1 MALALNGRRTI
12 IIDCDLRLASQ
23 HNIFK
28 IKREIGLTDYLYSEL
43 KTIDDSFIKS
53 THVNNLSIITA
64 GKKIPNPNEFLSSQK
79 MQDLILHLETKFDI
93 VLIDSP
99 PLFLS
104 DAAQLAQ
111 TVDSILLAARLNH
124 SPRKPIKDLADD
136 RLIFSNII
144 GVALIGSLK
153 NSYGYGKYGHYKY
166 GYGNRGSY
174 YGQN

>member
-1 MALALNGRRTI
+1 
-12 IIDCDLRLASQ
+12 
-23 HNIFK
+23 
-28 IKREIGLTDYLYSEL
+28 
-43 KTIDDSFIKS
+43 
-53 THVNNLSIITA
+53 
-64 GKKIPNPNEFLSSQK
+64 
-79 MQDLILHLETKFDI
+79 MQDLILDLETKFDL

-111 TVDSILLAARLNH
+111 TVDGILIAARLNYT
-124 SPRKPIKDLADD
+124 PRKPLKDLADD

-153 NSYGYGKYGHYKY
+153 NSYGYGKYGHHKY

-174 YGQN
+174 YGQD

>member
-1 MALALNGRRTI
+1 MNRNSFPGALEHQIHPSCPLDHDTGMGIVTLPNNTALLTFRRVYKSH
-12 IIDCDLRLASQ
+12 DLL
-23 HNIFK
+23 
-28 IKREIGLTDYLYSEL
+28 IG
-43 KTIDDSFIKS
+43 
-53 THVNNLSIITA
+53 
-64 GKKIPNPNEFLSSQK
+64 
-79 MQDLILHLETKFDI
+79 
-93 VLIDSP
+93 
-99 PLFLS
+99 